1 MAKQKLSKLDHLPSQ
16 TRRKKKKK
24 KRKKT
29 EVKNIR
35 DFEEEKP
42 KGVKLARRGET
53 SPKAKAKK
61 GFSSDE
67 MLKRIL

>member
-1 MAKQKLSKLDHLPSQ
+1 MAKKLKSIHPTTPK
-16 TRRKKKKK
+16 KKKKK

-29 EVKNIR
+29 KIKSVRE
-35 DFEEEKP
+35 FEEEKP

-61 GFSSDE
+61 GFTSDE